1 MSNAPPTSLTLAE
14 NLSRSALRKGAA
26 INWPR
31 AVDERLD
38 ELVALATEAGQRA
51 NRSELAA
58 ALVFATI
65 ADGDAIGDLLVAY
78 RIATNRDALLREL
91 PMGASVVSL
100 EQHGPGPRV
109 RASGS
114 S

>member
-1 MSNAPPTSLTLAE
+1 LSNEPSTSLTLAE

-31 AVDERLD
+31 AVDERVD
-38 ELVALATEAGQRA
+38 ELVALATEAGQRT

-58 ALVFATI
+58 ALVFATA
-65 ADGDAIGDLLVAY
+65 ADGDSIGDLLVAY
-78 RIATNRDALLREL
+78 RVATNRDALVREI
-91 PMGASVVSL
+91 PTGANVVSL
-100 EQHGPGPRV
+100 ERHGPGPRV
-109 RASGS
+109 RTSGS